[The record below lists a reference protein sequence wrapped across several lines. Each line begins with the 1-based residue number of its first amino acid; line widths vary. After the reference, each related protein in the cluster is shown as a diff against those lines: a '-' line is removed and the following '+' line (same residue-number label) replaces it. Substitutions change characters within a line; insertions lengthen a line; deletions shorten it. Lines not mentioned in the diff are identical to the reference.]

1 MPRLME
7 LRALVRGK
15 LSDPSV
21 LVRRGAFRAAGVWLE
36 ECEDSGW
43 MEALA
48 LFRWFLRVAGLFF
61 FRNYMKLSLSE
72 KVI

>member
-7 LRALVRGK
+7 LRSLVRGK

-36 ECEDSGW
+36 ECEDGGW

-48 LFRWFLRVAGLFF
+48 LFRWF
-61 FRNYMKLSLSE
+61 
-72 KVI
+72 